1 MTVRRRAELGKTRI
15 YTQKGDKLKESGIA
29 KMTEAFINVVYSIYD
44 CVKEENSNFNNVKV
58 QTKMI
63 KYVKSYG
70 KKNVKNC
77 MF

>member
-1 MTVRRRAELGKTRI
+1 
-15 YTQKGDKLKESGIA
+15 
-29 KMTEAFINVVYSIYD
+29 MTEAFINVVYSIYD
-44 CVKEENSNFNNVKV
+44 CVKEENSNFNNVEV

-77 MF
+77 MV

>member
-1 MTVRRRAELGKTRI
+1 M
-15 YTQKGDKLKESGIA
+15 
-29 KMTEAFINVVYSIYD
+29 MEAFVNVVYSIYD

-70 KKNVKNC
+70 KKNAKNC